1 MTAASVETVVRL
13 GPCLCLCLSFH
24 VVSGPY
30 FLHVASLAGKLEFL
44 HGSSGLPE
52 VSEAQSGPV

>member
-1 MTAASVETVVRL
+1 MTAALVETVVRL
-13 GPCLCLCLSFH
+13 GPCLCLCLSLH

-30 FLHVASLAGKLEFL
+30 FHHVDSLAGKLEFL

-52 VSEAQSGPV
+52 VSEAQSGSI